1 MKFESI
7 PLKKKQD
14 SLKTFFLQNTRVQN
28 NVWKDE
34 IWKYPFEEKTRL
46 FKNFFLTKY
55 LSPK

>member
-14 SLKTFFLQNTRVQN
+14 SLRTVFFQNTWVQN

-55 LSPK
+55 PSPK